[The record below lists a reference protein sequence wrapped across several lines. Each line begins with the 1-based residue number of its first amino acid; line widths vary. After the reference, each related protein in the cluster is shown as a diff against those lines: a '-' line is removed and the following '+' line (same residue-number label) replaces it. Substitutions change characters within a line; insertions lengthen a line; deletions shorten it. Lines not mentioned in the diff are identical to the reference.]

1 MVWRKSVGLIG
12 LAMVMVVMT
21 GFSRR
26 EQPAPTD
33 LSAEGRNV
41 VDYLFKDWREQFR
54 STTIPQAMDNL
65 GMKPDDAFRL
75 QVIDYLRANLD
86 EARNL
91 RFWGPNNYLLTN
103 DEKLIAKF
111 LLNTYRDEDRLP
123 SRQEISGR
131 VNIPEREVADRLA
144 FMAHAGFLDAT
155 EDQASGYALAEGA
168 GQWGGPLR
176 HNFHTIYV
184 EGEPVF
190 DVW

>member
-1 MVWRKSVGLIG
+1 MVSRIGMG
-12 LAMVMVVMT
+12 LARLVLIMVVTM
-21 GFSRR
+21 GCSHGK
-26 EQPAPTD
+26 QPAPAG
-33 LSAEGRNV
+33 LSAEGREV
-41 VDYLFKDWREQFR
+41 VDYLFNDWKEQFR
-54 STTIPQAMDNL
+54 STTIPQAMGIL

-86 EARNL
+86 QARNL
-91 RFWGPNNYLLTN
+91 RFWGPNNYLLTH
-103 DEKLIAKF
+103 DEKLIAKL

-123 SRQEISGR
+123 SRQEISKRLHILEGE
-131 VNIPEREVADRLA
+131 IGDRLA
-144 FMAHAGFLDAT
+144 FMAQAGFLDAAQ
-155 EDQASGYALAEGA
+155 DQASGYILAEGA

>member
-1 MVWRKSVGLIG
+1 
-12 LAMVMVVMT
+12 MVMVITT
-21 GFSRR
+21 GLSRGKR
-26 EQPAPTD
+26 PAPAD
-33 LSAEGRNV
+33 LSAEGRTV
-41 VDYLFKDWREQFR
+41 VDYLFKDWKQQFR
-54 STTIPQAMDNL
+54 STTIPQAMGNL
-65 GMKPDDAFRL
+65 GMKPDDAFRH
-75 QVIDYLRANLD
+75 QIIDYLRANLD
-86 EARNL
+86 QARNL

-131 VNIPEREVADRLA
+131 VNIPEGEVADRLA
-144 FMAHAGFLDAT
+144 FMAQVGFLDAAQ
-155 EDQASGYALAEGA
+155 DQALGYALAAGA

-176 HNFHTIYV
+176 HNFHSIYV